1 VALYSREK
9 ARRSFFNT
17 VGFRALSQIAT
28 MLSYIVLVR
37 ALSEQS
43 FGVLNLLYAVI
54 PVVSTV
60 ASLGL
65 EQTLRRFQPEYLRL
79 GNVAAAAWLLRI
91 VTVARLASTALLLA
105 LVLLAWN
112 LVAPLFQL
120 GAYRADFLLFS
131 VLVLFYF
138 QGRILEFAAASHMLH
153 RFSVGSTALLSIVK
167 LLAYLILI
175 WRHEL
180 TLRGAILADTI
191 AYGLAYAF
199 LVTVYH
205 YNTREQSLPAG
216 YKLPSSE
223 RRRLWRYALFNNFN
237 DAGAILLYVQ
247 TDNLFIAALINP
259 IAVGAYSFYTRL
271 NAMVSNL
278 TPMRLFETVVQPLFF
293 AIPPED
299 AATRVPRYFTLLLNC
314 SLIVQLPIIAY
325 ATAYHREIVAVLFAG
340 KFQDVSWL
348 MPVIVAFGTTSNVVA
363 IPVTCVA
370 QYEEKAATILLS
382 QAFGIYQIVA
392 MIALV
397 SFMGLYGAAIA
408 TGTFHLFR
416 NLFVWWQVR
425 DRARWLNFPT
435 VCVWTGLIWG
445 GAILVCFALKAALPP
460 NPIIAMASG
469 AVVCALAVF
478 LYVRSPAICVSD
490 RELLAKLFHGR
501 EARWMRGLGLL
512 AHTSPAP

>member
-1 VALYSREK
+1 MALYSREK

-17 VGFRALSQIAT
+17 VGFRAISQIST

-43 FGVLNLLYAVI
+43 FGILNLLYAVI

-153 RFSVGSTALLSIVK
+153 RYSVGSTALLSIVK

-175 WRHEL
+175 RRHEL

-199 LVTVYH
+199 LVSIITIPGRSRSPPAISCPLV
-205 YNTREQSLPAG
+205 NASACGAMRCSITSMTRER
-216 YKLPSSE
+216 SSCMC
-223 RRRLWRYALFNNFN
+223 RL
-237 DAGAILLYVQ
+237 
-247 TDNLFIAALINP
+247 
-259 IAVGAYSFYTRL
+259 
-271 NAMVSNL
+271 
-278 TPMRLFETVVQPLFF
+278 
-293 AIPPED
+293 
-299 AATRVPRYFTLLLNC
+299 
-314 SLIVQLPIIAY
+314 
-325 ATAYHREIVAVLFAG
+325 
-340 KFQDVSWL
+340 
-348 MPVIVAFGTTSNVVA
+348 
-363 IPVTCVA
+363 
-370 QYEEKAATILLS
+370 TIFS
-382 QAFGIYQIVA
+382 
-392 MIALV
+392 
-397 SFMGLYGAAIA
+397 SR
-408 TGTFHLFR
+408 H
-416 NLFVWWQVR
+416 
-425 DRARWLNFPT
+425 
-435 VCVWTGLIWG
+435 
-445 GAILVCFALKAALPP
+445 
-460 NPIIAMASG
+460 
-469 AVVCALAVF
+469 
-478 LYVRSPAICVSD
+478 
-490 RELLAKLFHGR
+490 
-501 EARWMRGLGLL
+501 
-512 AHTSPAP
+512 

>member
-1 VALYSREK
+1 MALYSREK

-37 ALSEQS
+37 ALSEHS
-43 FGVLNLLYAVI
+43 FGVLNLLYAII

-79 GNVAAAAWLLRI
+79 GNVPAAAWLLRI
-91 VTVARLASTALLLA
+91 VTAARLASTALLLA
-105 LVLLAWN
+105 LVILAWN
-112 LVAPLFQL
+112 LVSPLFQL
-120 GAYRADFLLFS
+120 SAYRADFLLFS

-153 RFSVGSTALLSIVK
+153 RYSVGSTAVLSIAK
-167 LLAYLILI
+167 LLAYSILA
-175 WRHEL
+175 WRQAL

-199 LVTVYH
+199 LLTTYH
-205 YNTREQSLPAG
+205 YNTREESLPAG
-216 YKLPSSE
+216 YKLPSGE
-223 RRRLWRYALFNNFN
+223 RKRLWRYALFNNFN
-237 DAGAILLYVQ
+237 DAGSILLYVQ

-259 IAVGAYSFYTRL
+259 IAVGAYSFYTRI

-314 SLIVQLPIIAY
+314 SLIMQLPILAY
-325 ATAYHREIVAVLFAG
+325 ATAYHREIVAVLFGG

-348 MPVIVAFGTTSNVVA
+348 MPIIIAFGTTSNVIA

-416 NLFVWWQVR
+416 NLFVWWRVR
-425 DRARWLNFPT
+425 DRARWLNFPA
-435 VCVWTGLIWG
+435 VAAWTGSIWG

-460 NPIIAMASG
+460 NPITAMACG

-478 LYVRSPAICVSD
+478 LYARSPAICASD

-501 EARWMRGLGLL
+501 EAHWIRRLGLL
-512 AHTSPAP
+512 PHPIPAP